1 MSDYHYLV
9 ASLPEIA
16 FDGSKVNFSIE
27 RFREEV
33 CGALSKTDLKKI
45 SLFFYAWDNK
55 NLLELL
61 RNGHDAK
68 IQRIGCFDSD
78 ELTELIT
85 STKNGDKRTS
95 KYPAYMYD
103 FLEKHFENVEQ
114 PDAMLEDLL
123 ASHYYT
129 YAVNCGNKFLS
140 EWFTFNRD
148 LSNLQVAF
156 IARKHKLNVSDYIIG
171 ENETANALRTSSA
184 RDFGLTGS
192 IDYLETVQRICDMD
206 KLYERE
212 RQIDELR
219 WKWLEE
225 NSVFIYFSAEVLYVF
240 LQKLD
245 IIERWASLD
254 TEAGVTRYNE
264 LIEGLK
270 SGLTINDE
278 DFQ

>member
-1 MSDYHYLV
+1 M
-9 ASLPEIA
+9 
-16 FDGSKVNFSIE
+16 
-27 RFREEV
+27 
-33 CGALSKTDLKKI
+33 
-45 SLFFYAWDNK
+45 
-55 NLLELL
+55 
-61 RNGHDAK
+61 
-68 IQRIGCFDSD
+68 
-78 ELTELIT
+78 
-85 STKNGDKRTS
+85 
-95 KYPAYMYD
+95 
-103 FLEKHFENVEQ
+103 
-114 PDAMLEDLL
+114 
-123 ASHYYT
+123 
-129 YAVNCGNKFLS
+129 
-140 EWFTFNRD
+140 
-148 LSNLQVAF
+148 SNLQVAF